1 MKSVSLSAS
10 ARRCRAVTSAALIG
24 ASMGLMSACSSLPSE
39 RLSID
44 TRYHSQVQDSRVRY
58 IVIHFTD
65 ENFDSALHILTKTGV
80 SSHYLV
86 DADPPTIYR
95 LVDESRRAAHAGV
108 SFWKG
113 ERMLNSSS
121 IGIEIVNLGDRDDT
135 VQDFEPY
142 PDRQIDAVI
151 KLVRDIARR
160 HAVPPHRIVGHNDI
174 APQRKTDP
182 GPRFPWH
189 RLFEEGLIPWPDS
202 ALVAAA
208 RPSYEQQLPSIDW
221 FQRKLAEHGYEI
233 ETHGR
238 LDEATRRVIAV
249 FQMKYRPARFDGL
262 PDAETAALLDVIT
275 RADGLRLRDS
285 RGQAQIYKP

>member
-1 MKSVSLSAS
+1 MTAMRFPSTAQHSGL
-10 ARRCRAVTSAALIG
+10 VTATVLLAAL
-24 ASMGLMSACSSLPSE
+24 MGLLSGCSTVHSQ
-39 RLSID
+39 RLHID

-65 ENFDSALHILTKTGV
+65 EDFKSALHILTKTGV

-95 LVDESRRAAHAGV
+95 LVDEGRRAAHAGV

-121 IGIEIVNLGDRDDT
+121 IGIEIVNLGDRNDT
-135 VQDFEPY
+135 RQDFEPY

-160 HAVPPHRIVGHNDI
+160 HAVPPHRIVGHNDV

-189 RLFEEGLIPWPDS
+189 RLFEEGLIPWPDQT
-202 ALVAAA
+202 LVTAA
-208 RPSYEQQLPSIDW
+208 RAAYEQQLPAVDW

-238 LDEATRRVIAV
+238 LDEPTRRVLAV

-275 RADGLRLRDS
+275 RPDGLRLRDA
-285 RGQAQIYKP
+285 RGQELIYTP